1 MPDRSTVILS
11 AHRLQVSKRE
21 VGERSQWE
29 KPEKEVSERKVG
41 VYTSSV
47 IHGIFVVL
55 TSFNCAK
62 RRAFVTRKVLLKLK
76 LLCKV
81 KSGSL
86 GKIEAQ
92 IRSPPARRLAARCG
106 SSEVQERQISANAAK
121 ISVCQRFQLAAA
133 EISERSPGSSQTSS
147 PKCRGEE
154 ERFSIA
160 IYYSPMMVFGVSLET
175 LQASICW
182 GRLEIAVE
190 ALCVPVTWCDWRPG
204 ARRHSGYFES
214 VSITRWSHNMRRQSY
229 SCAPH
234 TLYRQQQQP
243 HTS

>member
-1 MPDRSTVILS
+1 M
-11 AHRLQVSKRE
+11 
-21 VGERSQWE
+21 
-29 KPEKEVSERKVG
+29 
-41 VYTSSV
+41 
-47 IHGIFVVL
+47 
-55 TSFNCAK
+55 
-62 RRAFVTRKVLLKLK
+62 
-76 LLCKV
+76 

-133 EISERSPGSSQTSS
+133 EISERSPGSSQAPSQTSSQTSS

-175 LQASICW
+175 LQASIC
-182 GRLEIAVE
+182 
-190 ALCVPVTWCDWRPG
+190 
-204 ARRHSGYFES
+204 
-214 VSITRWSHNMRRQSY
+214 
-229 SCAPH
+229 
-234 TLYRQQQQP
+234 
-243 HTS
+243 